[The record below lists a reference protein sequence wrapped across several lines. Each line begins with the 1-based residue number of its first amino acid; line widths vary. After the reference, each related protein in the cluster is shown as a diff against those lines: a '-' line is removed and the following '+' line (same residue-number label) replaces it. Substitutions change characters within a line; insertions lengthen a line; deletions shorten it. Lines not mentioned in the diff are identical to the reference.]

1 MLIKTLLLKL
11 ASVIKQRPQLLS
23 TKIIA
28 FLSLY
33 FLVFLN
39 FSFWRYMFTHVE
51 INSFYSVLF
60 CLSLPVVIFTL
71 MYLAF
76 SILLVPYVGRTIV
89 ALLIVVSAA
98 VNYLSYQFGVFIDAD
113 MIRNVFETHP
123 GEVKDLI
130 TPLSVT

>member
-1 MLIKTLLLKL
+1 
-11 ASVIKQRPQLLS
+11 
-23 TKIIA
+23 
-28 FLSLY
+28 
-33 FLVFLN
+33 
-39 FSFWRYMFTHVE
+39 MFTHVE

-98 VNYLSYQFGVFIDAD
+98 VNYSSYQFGVFIDAD